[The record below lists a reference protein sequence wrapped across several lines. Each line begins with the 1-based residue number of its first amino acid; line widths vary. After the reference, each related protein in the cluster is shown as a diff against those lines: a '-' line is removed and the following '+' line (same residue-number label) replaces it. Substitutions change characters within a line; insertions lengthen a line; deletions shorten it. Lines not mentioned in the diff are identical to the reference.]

1 MERDNLRQVI
11 DRWQRRTGLGIG
23 DLATLIGVHR
33 SRVYRWLEGSSQPE
47 TQHLEGLA
55 RVIGV
60 RLSVVAAAIDES
72 RRQREAV
79 GA

>member
-1 MERDNLRQVI
+1 MERDNLRRLV
-11 DRWQRRTGLGIG
+11 DGWQRRTGLSIG
-23 DLATLIGVHR
+23 NLATLIGAHR

-60 RLSVVAAAIDES
+60 RLAVVAAAIDES

-79 GA
+79 RA